1 MEQLKKGN
9 VICYQLESGWHTMWG
24 KQLVENMRTFDF
36 AVLDLQVH
44 HHESYE

>member
-9 VICYQLESGWHTMWG
+9 VICYQLESGWG

-36 AVLDLQVH
+36 AVPDLQVH